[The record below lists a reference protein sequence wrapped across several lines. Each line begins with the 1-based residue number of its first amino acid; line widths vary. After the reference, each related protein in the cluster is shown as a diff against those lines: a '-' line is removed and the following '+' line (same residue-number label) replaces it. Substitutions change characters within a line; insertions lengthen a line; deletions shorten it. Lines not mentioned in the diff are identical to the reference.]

1 MRKSLMLAGA
11 VSLVATAA
19 CTSFLTDKKAST
31 DPNNPASATRLQLFT
46 AVQAAQFLEQE
57 GNVPFLACL
66 WMQQCQGVGGR
77 FVDQESQYQI
87 TNATTNP
94 EFAGVYGG
102 GGLLDIKKIEGSA
115 DSAGDLQFKGSPKCG
130 RRS

>member
-11 VSLVATAA
+11 VSLAATAAA

-31 DPNNPASATRLQLFT
+31 DPNNPATATTAQLFT

-57 GNVPFLACL
+57 GNPAFIACL

-77 FVDQESQYQI
+77 FVDQESQYAI
-87 TNATTNP
+87 TNATTNAD
-94 EFAGVYGG
+94 FAAVYGA
-102 GGLLDIKKIEGSA
+102 GGLLDIKSIEA
-115 DSAGDLQFKGSPKCG
+115 
-130 RRS
+130 RSD